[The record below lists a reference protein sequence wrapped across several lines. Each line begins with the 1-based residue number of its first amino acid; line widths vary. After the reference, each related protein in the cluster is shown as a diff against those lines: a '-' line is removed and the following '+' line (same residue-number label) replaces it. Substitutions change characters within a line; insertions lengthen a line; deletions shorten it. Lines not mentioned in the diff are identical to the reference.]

1 MSESND
7 DKQKNKSIA
16 NINNEEFE
24 QLTNNIQKDKKI
36 DKLNFLVTQ
45 RNFAIIII
53 ILVIMIQF
61 FIIGSQCNQS
71 KIMKRQSKLQYLSS
85 YKIEQKIM
93 REGRKRNAMQMIM
106 KIALYYQP
114 NINEKLLARAAE
126 MIYDV
131 GECIYDI
138 PVEEWILLYS
148 LEGQWDKNAK
158 SYANARGPGQ
168 LMYCIGEL
176 VASELG
182 IKWRGVETLYNYMD
196 NIRLSMRWYYKL
208 KSRYIEPRY
217 YLTAYNWG
225 EDDIG
230 QFCSRD
236 KKGDFIRRKKI
247 TGKYRKYFYKDYV
260 RTKKRV
266 EKVLGVKFFIEGLDN

>member
-1 MSESND
+1 MSTTND
-7 DKQKNKSIA
+7 DKQKNKLIA
-16 NINNEEFE
+16 NIDNDEFK
-24 QLTNNIQKDKKI
+24 QLTNNVQKDKKI
-36 DKLNFLVTQ
+36 DKLSFSITQ
-45 RNFAIIII
+45 RNFAIMIII
-53 ILVIMIQF
+53 FVIMIQF
-61 FIIGSQCNQS
+61 FIIGSQCTQS

-106 KIALYYQP
+106 KIALHYQP
-114 NINEKLLARAAE
+114 NINEKLLARASE

-131 GECIYDI
+131 GECIYGI

-148 LEGQWDKNAK
+148 LEGEWDKNAL
-158 SYANARGPGQ
+158 SSANARGPGQ
-168 LMYCIGEL
+168 LMYCIAEL
-176 VASELG
+176 VANELD
-182 IKWRGVETLYNYMD
+182 IKWRGVETLFNYMD

-208 KSRYIEPRY
+208 KSRYKLPKY

-230 QFCSRD
+230 QFCSIN
-236 KKGDFIRRKKI
+236 KKGDFKKKKEI

-260 RTKKRV
+260 RTKKYV
-266 EKVLGVKFFIEGLDN
+266 EKVLGVKFFIEGLDD